1 LLRGLGLGFLFLSI
15 TLIAFGDL
23 NNRNLASGIGLFNT
37 GRQLGGLI
45 GVAALQTLIDH
56 NVVANVAVLGA
67 NVTAG
72 GPAVIERL
80 TTTTAML
87 TAKGMDAAAAGRAAT
102 SLLGR
107 VVTGQSTVIAF
118 DTAFNAVALLF
129 VIAAPILVAIKI
141 GLAKVRAAR
150 LLKTKES
157 RENYAAFL
165 ENVRQELLWTAV
177 RTGKYGE
184 RAKERSINPCLLL
197 LIFAL
202 LMPCQPALAQ
212 TDRNP
217 VGQPTSV
224 AALPPEDLRQL
235 LDLLQRPDIQTWLQ
249 SQTGNRPVEEQSSA
263 EAANAREI
271 IVGRLNAV
279 RSFVHDMATAI
290 PTLPAEL
297 HRARVALMTEMRGQ
311 GSFAAILPLVFFATL
326 GFGLEWLY
334 WHATSGFRD
343 RMIVTHLDTVDDRL
357 RAAGLRILYGLGVL
371 LAFAVGS
378 VGAFLLFDWPP
389 LLQHSVLA
397 YLLVFLAVR
406 LTLVVGRIVLAPG
419 AERFRLMPVATVT
432 ARFWF
437 FWSAVLVGLFAFGH
451 FTYQLLPML
460 GVGHEATYIVALA
473 SGLILFGLALVAL
486 WRCPTFDGVDM
497 VSRRHRVSTV
507 LGTLY
512 IIANWL
518 VALSGVAAT
527 FYIGVVL
534 LVLPIAISCV
544 RLSIDHIM
552 RPPGTIAANE
562 GVPSLAGAALER
574 GLRSLLLIGGAYLI
588 ASLLGLDFGTLA
600 ARDTMATH
608 LIRGLLNAFVV
619 ILLADFTW
627 RMTSTWIDR
636 KLMQTAVGDAV
647 DPDELRRSARL
658 RTLLPVLRNVLFV
671 VLLAMAILMALSSL
685 GVEIGPLI
693 AGAGVVGL
701 AVGFGAQTLVKDIIS
716 GMFFLLDDAF
726 RVGEYIESGSIKGTV
741 ESFSLRS
748 IKIRHH
754 RGALHTI
761 PFGSLDKITNYSRD
775 WAIDKI
781 MVSVTYNTDLDVVK
795 NTVKQVG
802 KQLLTDEEIAPSIM
816 ETLKM
821 QGVEQFGDFAIQIRM
836 KIMTKPGEQAVIRR
850 RAYALI
856 KKAFDAQGIKFA
868 VPTVS
873 VAGGGDAS
881 SAVAQKGLD
890 LIKPPPQ
897 TEQAALDA

>member
-1 LLRGLGLGFLFLSI
+1 MNHR
-15 TLIAFGDL
+15 
-23 NNRNLASGIGLFNT
+23 
-37 GRQLGGLI
+37 
-45 GVAALQTLIDH
+45 
-56 NVVANVAVLGA
+56 
-67 NVTAG
+67 
-72 GPAVIERL
+72 
-80 TTTTAML
+80 
-87 TAKGMDAAAAGRAAT
+87 
-102 SLLGR
+102 
-107 VVTGQSTVIAF
+107 
-118 DTAFNAVALLF
+118 
-129 VIAAPILVAIKI
+129 
-141 GLAKVRAAR
+141 
-150 LLKTKES
+150 
-157 RENYAAFL
+157 
-165 ENVRQELLWTAV
+165 W
-177 RTGKYGE
+177 
-184 RAKERSINPCLLL
+184 LL

-202 LMPCQPALAQ
+202 LMPCQSALAQ

-217 VGQPTSV
+217 GEQPTSV
-224 AALPPEDLRQL
+224 PAPPPEDLRQL
-235 LDLLQRPDIQTWLQ
+235 LDLLQRPDIQAWFQ
-249 SQTGNRPVEEQSSA
+249 SQTGSRPVEAQGSV
-263 EAANAREI
+263 EAANASEI
-271 IVGRLNAV
+271 IVGWLNAT
-279 RSFVHDMATAI
+279 RAFVHDMATAI

-297 HRARVALMTEMRGQ
+297 NRARVALMTEMKEQ
-311 GSFAAILPLVFFATL
+311 GPFAAILSLVFFVTL
-326 GFGLEWLY
+326 GFGLEWFY
-334 WHATSGFRD
+334 WYATSGLRK
-343 RMIVTHLDTVDDRL
+343 RIIATHLDTIDDRL
-357 RAAGLRILYGLGVL
+357 RVAGLRMLYALGIL
-371 LAFAVGS
+371 LAFAGGS
-378 VGAFLLFDWPP
+378 IGAFLLFDWPP

-406 LTLVVGRIVLAPG
+406 LTLIAGRIVLAPG
-419 AERFRLMPVATVT
+419 AERFRLTPMATVT

-437 FWSAVLVGLFAFGH
+437 FWSAVLVGSFAFGH

-460 GVGHEATYIVALA
+460 GVRREANYIVALA

-486 WRCPTFDGVDM
+486 WRCPTFDGLDLVN
-497 VSRRHRVSTV
+497 RRHRVGTV

-518 VALSGVAAT
+518 VALSGIAAT
-527 FYIGVVL
+527 FYIGVIL
-534 LVLPIAISCV
+534 LVLPIASSCV
-544 RLSIDHIM
+544 KLSVDHIM
-552 RPPGTIAANE
+552 RPPGTMAADS
-562 GVPSLAGAALER
+562 GVPSLTGAALER
-574 GLRSLLLIGGAYLI
+574 GLRALLLIGGAYLI

-600 ARDTMATH
+600 ARDTMATPF
-608 LIRGLLNAFVV
+608 IRGLLNAFVV

-627 RMTSTWIDR
+627 RITSAWIDR
-636 KLMQTAVGDAV
+636 KLMQTRADYAI
-647 DPDELRRSARL
+647 DSDELRRSARL
-658 RTLLPVLRNVLFV
+658 RTLLPVFRNILFV

-685 GVEIGPLI
+685 GMEIGPLI

-726 RVGEYIESGSIKGTV
+726 RVGEYIESGSIRGTV
-741 ESFSLRS
+741 ETFSLRS

-781 MVSVTYNTDLDVVK
+781 VVSVTYNTDLDIVK
-795 NTVKQVG
+795 STVKEVG
-802 KQLLTDEEIAPSIM
+802 KELLTDEEIAPLIM

-856 KKAFDAQGIKFA
+856 KKAFDAKGIKFA